1 VGQTATAI
9 CPTSHNPIEWAEVW
23 FGYTC
28 PTVIRKNR
36 PQVWGDAISKRKPAI
51 KVDCY
56 RNNIKIERIP
66 SQIFS
71 NCSLFC
77 IDFGR
82 FYKKR
87 LEFDTGDTDK
97 VNSCSMAEEVAFRIC
112 KMRGKQFLYSF

>member
-1 VGQTATAI
+1 MYNKSGTNSTAI

-71 NCSLFC
+71 NCSLFVLILEDSIK
-77 IDFGR
+77 IDLNLT
-82 FYKKR
+82 
-87 LEFDTGDTDK
+87 LET
-97 VNSCSMAEEVAFRIC
+97 
-112 KMRGKQFLYSF
+112 